1 MIDFGHILQA
11 ITDAV
16 QYVPVTLFITI
27 LSVLLGSIIGLLIA
41 LIRFFEIPILS
52 QLFAII
58 VTIIR
63 GIPIVLMLL
72 AFYLFLSEWI
82 NFVAEK
88 NNLGFAFKD
97 INTIWIALIPFI
109 ITASVQASEAFRGS
123 LQSISQGQFDA
134 AKSVGLTT
142 GQMLKRIILP
152 QLVPIATP
160 LLGNITIS
168 IMKATS
174 LASLITVVEILM
186 GAMITANTN
195 YRFLESYIAAAIIYW
210 LLSILIDQLAKYLE
224 NRQAYIVKGAVK

>member
-1 MIDFGHILQA
+1 MIDFGHILEA
-11 ITDAV
+11 AAAAV
-16 QYVPVTLFITI
+16 RYLPVTLFITI
-27 LSVLLGSIIGLLIA
+27 VSVLLGSLVGLSVA
-41 LIRFFEIPILS
+41 LIRFYEVPVLS
-52 QLFAII
+52 QLFSIL

-82 NFVAEK
+82 NFVAEES
-88 NNLGFAFKD
+88 NWGFFFKD
-97 INTIWIALIPFI
+97 IDAVWIALIPFI

-123 LQSISQGQFDA
+123 LHSISQGQFDA

-152 QLVPIATP
+152 QLVLIATP
-160 LLGNITIS
+160 MLGNITIS

-195 YRFLESYIAAAIIYW
+195 YRFLESYIAAAVIYW
-210 LLSILIDQLAKYLE
+210 LLSILIDQLTKYLE